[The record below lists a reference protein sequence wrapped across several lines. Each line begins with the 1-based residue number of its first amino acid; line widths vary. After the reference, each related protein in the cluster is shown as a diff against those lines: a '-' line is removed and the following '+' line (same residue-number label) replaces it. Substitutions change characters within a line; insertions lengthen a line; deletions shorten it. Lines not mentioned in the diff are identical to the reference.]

1 MPQDQTASNIS
12 STSGT
17 TMSPL
22 ATTCKQKIK
31 CCHPSSSSHLAVY
44 AGICVFLDGS
54 GQGSWILPLLHRI
67 GHGHWSLEKQG
78 HRELQEMNS
87 PVNKQPAD
95 PQSRNTLYLSLAHS
109 FSPGPCTPTQ
119 APLNHSS
126 DRFSGGG
133 DRAWTALRGF
143 NHANTTALA
152 GLEIGNNM

>member
-1 MPQDQTASNIS
+1 MHLPALTKINCCKLNIL
-12 STSGT
+12 TKT
-17 TMSPL
+17 
-22 ATTCKQKIK
+22 K
-31 CCHPSSSSHLAVY
+31 
-44 AGICVFLDGS
+44 
-54 GQGSWILPLLHRI
+54 
-67 GHGHWSLEKQG
+67 
-78 HRELQEMNS
+78 
-87 PVNKQPAD
+87 NKNTLVRT